1 MARFVVAGGGVV
13 GASIAYQLALRG
25 AKDVVLADIA
35 TIASGASG
43 KALGGVRQQFSSAP
57 EVLLARESVAFFNE
71 LGPELFEPVGYL
83 FLATSEAGLVELE
96 ERREVQAGLGVPVE
110 RVDAARVP
118 GLNVDDVLG
127 AVFCGEDGT
136 ADPAAVT
143 QELARRAGS
152 LGVDVREETDAL
164 ELDDRRARAGNRSL
178 LCRPIGAKLG
188 IELPVRPLVRQLVET
203 APIQGLSRDLPL
215 TIESESGFHFR
226 RRGDALLLALP
237 EPAPRWDAAEVVDDD
252 LVAEKRARI
261 AHRFPAAAGVAVAR
275 AWAGLYDMTPDA
287 HPIIG
292 PVAPGRLRRLRVLGS
307 RLHAGTRGRTGRC
320 RRAPRRW
327 LGLRP
332 DAVSPRAFRGRRDRP
347 RNGDPVE
354 AAFTPPAAPTARRH
368 RPGRLRRRGTTSR
381 RALPRDSASRR
392 PRRGC
397 SGPVASP
404 RPRRRSS
411 ESPIR
416 RCSSRP
422 PPAPIGLV
430 VLRPRPSRVGSRSG

>member
-83 FLATSEAGLVELE
+83 FLATSEAGLAELE

-143 QELARRAGS
+143 RELARRAGS

-164 ELDDRRARAGNRSL
+164 ELETDVLVLATGASSA
-178 LCRPIGAKLG
+178 PIGAKLG

-203 APIQGLSRDLPL
+203 VPIQGLSRALPL

-252 LVAEKRARI
+252 LVAATRARI

-292 PVAPGRLRRLRVLGS
+292 PVAPGVYAVCGFSGHGFMQAPAVGRVVADELLDGGSDFDLTPYRLERFA
-307 RLHAGTRGRTGRC
+307 AGGIV
-320 RRAPRRW
+320 P
-327 LGLRP
+327 
-332 DAVSPRAFRGRRDRP
+332 
-347 RNGDPVE
+347 E
-354 AAFTPPAAPTARRH
+354 TAI
-368 RPGRLRRRGTTSR
+368 L
-381 RALPRDSASRR
+381 
-392 PRRGC
+392 
-397 SGPVASP
+397 
-404 RPRRRSS
+404 
-411 ESPIR
+411 
-416 RCSSRP
+416 
-422 PPAPIGLV
+422 
-430 VLRPRPSRVGSRSG
+430 